1 MHRWSATAP
10 QSDSSGNSGST
21 AYDIPYQPIF
31 DGNTR
36 STVSTGRWGSF
47 EQESLPRSLAPLFRY
62 PGGKRAEIKHYAPF
76 IPQRGEFD
84 LYVEPFVGGGA
95 TYFHLNHPGA
105 NVIADA
111 NPLVINFYEQVQAGR
126 GPLLASLV
134 ERYPNTEA
142 NYLYIRDALVAG
154 GQPLLEAF
162 RFYYLRQTCFRGI
175 DQYDRWRRFNTG
187 WNRTANG
194 RVPSCS
200 RLLDPS
206 YASLLGRSQVRL
218 ASFEDTMAEHCD
230 SPEAFLFLDPPYM
243 GFDHYPGARVHG
255 HEEQFGRR
263 EHEIL
268 FDLFEE
274 SRARCLLI
282 VADSPLMRELYR
294 GYVRA
299 AYAKNY
305 NMKRNQQVACSTHLI
320 ITNYAA

>member
-1 MHRWSATAP
+1 MHHWCAP
-10 QSDSSGNSGST
+10 LAGSSRNSRST
-21 AYDIPYQPIF
+21 ADDIPYQVI
-31 DGNTR
+31 DGDTR
-36 STVSTGRWGSF
+36 PTISTGPWGCF

-62 PGGKRAEIKHYAPF
+62 PGGKRTEIKHYAPF
-76 IPQRGEFD
+76 IPQRSEFD

-111 NPLVINFYEQVQAGR
+111 NPLVINFYQQVQEGR

-142 NYLYIRDALVAG
+142 NYLYIRDALVTD

-175 DQYDRWRRFNTG
+175 DQYDRWGRFNTG

-200 RLLDPS
+200 GLLEPS
-206 YASLLGRSQVRL
+206 YASLLGRSQVL
-218 ASFEDTMAEHCD
+218 LSSFEDTMAEHCD

-243 GFDHYPGARVHG
+243 GFDHYPGARFLG
-255 HEEQFGRR
+255 DEQFGRR
-263 EHEIL
+263 EHETL
-268 FDLFEE
+268 FGLFEE
-274 SRARCLLI
+274 SRAQCLLI

-305 NMKRNQQVACSTHLI
+305 NMKRNQRVACSTHLI
-320 ITNYAA
+320 ITNYAV

>member
-10 QSDSSGNSGST
+10 QSGSSGNSGST

-243 GFDHYPGARVHG
+243 GFDHYPGARVQG